1 MTRIASLL
9 LLMSIAGVACR
20 TPAQRREDFGNAV
33 RMYNEGVRWQRW
45 SHAAAYIPGP
55 ERADFV
61 DERADLEEEL
71 RIDDFEVLRQDL
83 QPGGQRATVR
93 VRYTWHL
100 DREGIVHRTTAT
112 QGWEQRGRRW
122 YMVEERRARGPRM
135 PGVAEPLQ
143 PLKVGDG
150 TQDRVN

>member
-1 MTRIASLL
+1 MIRIGWLL
-9 LLMSIAGVACR
+9 LLALIGGAACR

-45 SHAAAYIPGP
+45 SHAAAYIPAA
-55 ERADFV
+55 ERPDFV
-61 DERADLEEEL
+61 DERADLEKEL

-83 QPGGQRATVR
+83 AVGGQRATVR

-100 DREGIVHRTTAT
+100 DREGIVHETTAT

-122 YMVEERRARGPRM
+122 YMVEERRARGPEM
-135 PGVAEPLQ
+135 PGVAEPVE
-143 PLKVGDG
+143 VGEG
-150 TQDRVN
+150 PQDRVN

>member
-1 MTRIASLL
+1 MRLVPVLL
-9 LLMSIAGVACR
+9 TLLACAC
-20 TPAQRREDFGNAV
+20 TSPAQRREDFGNAV

-45 SHAAAYIPGP
+45 GHAASYIPPP

-83 QPGGQRATVR
+83 QAAGDRATVR

-100 DREGIVHRTTAT
+100 DREGVVHETTAS
-112 QGWEQRGRRW
+112 QEWERRGKRW
-122 YMVEERRARGPRM
+122 YMVEERRVRGPEM
-135 PGVAEPLQ
+135 PGLAEPL
-143 PLKVGDG
+143 PDPVAERGEG
-150 TQDRVN
+150 PDRRDR